1 MSGWAENSAL
11 LSLDTWNVNVWPDSL
26 LGPALMFVAK
36 CDTVCG
42 PAVLIAVW
50 SGLAGRAKLRA
61 SVTGVAA
68 VGKVC
73 GALGSTPPLAVPPSS
88 CATTVT
94 IALPKA
100 SGAGVKVSLPVASTA
115 GCALNRPLLSLVTL
129 KLTVWPLSS
138 AGPGLTAVAQAAL

>member
-1 MSGWAENSAL
+1 GSGAQSWIAFVRGWGRGRRLDLSCPGCWA
-11 LSLDTWNVNVWPDSL
+11 
-26 LGPALMFVAK
+26 G
-36 CDTVCG
+36 
-42 PAVLIAVW
+42 
-50 SGLAGRAKLRA
+50 GRLR
-61 SVTGVAA
+61 
-68 VGKVC
+68 
-73 GALGSTPPLAVPPSS
+73 GAQLPPPPLAVPPSS
-88 CATTVT
+88 GATTVT